1 MVVVDL
7 TMHPVNDATLTP
19 NPNPFSLAGGT
30 HSTART
36 AVVSIHSDTN
46 SEVGQKGL
54 KVGFD
59 SNGEYKAIIYGRL
72 PEKKDA
78 LGETGDAN
86 ANIVGM
92 KLNFTINNNDTTALH
107 YAISEFDVK
116 LDAGISGTNGYQF
129 ADMARICVDGIDH
142 DATTNAVTQGWFK

>member
-7 TMHPVNDATLTP
+7 TMHPVNDASLTP

-30 HSTART
+30 HTTART
-36 AVVSIHSDTN
+36 AVVSTFSGDTD
-46 SEVGQKGL
+46 EGDAGV

-59 SNGEYKAIIYGRL
+59 SGEYKAIIYGRL

-92 KLNFTINNNDTTALH
+92 KLNLVSVVLLNQSLSPLLIVIKCSLFIYFLSKNIFFLYSSNNALF
-107 YAISEFDVK
+107 S
-116 LDAGISGTNGYQF
+116 
-129 ADMARICVDGIDH
+129 
-142 DATTNAVTQGWFK
+142 